1 MLILTLI
8 IIRELAKVSWVI
20 IVPELTS
27 SPNLFF
33 SYFFSLQLIF
43 AIVQGSLSDHFC
55 RRKSL
60 ILAFSAISIGQFFL
74 FGALK
79 WQWLLWVGLG
89 IDGCLGN
96 VPPIGRAAL
105 IDVNFLNSP
114 KKALGWS
121 FVVLAPPWML
131 SILIPKFPPEL
142 LIIGVLLLTILG
154 LILTTLYFQDKRDLD
169 PHGHLII
176 LKNTLTNNLGLKK
189 ISLVFKWLFNFFKL
203 EFKAI
208 LSAFLI
214 KACLLAYISF
224 ILAQSAY
231 EIIFYYLDF
240 ISIREEEGIIIMIML
255 ISFMLGSLTQ
265 VLTKYKQ
272 ERIVLIGYVL
282 SALSI
287 PFGYLMSYVHL
298 SPDLMKI
305 ILFGPITYAAGFYIP
320 AIYTFV
326 SMRYKTHDRGKV
338 LGILDSIQTLGDM
351 IGAFMLLVWRQKKLF
366 NEELPSLFLFLL
378 AFYFFF
384 RLIKHFRGKK
394 TKDEKN

>member
-1 MLILTLI
+1 MLVLTLI

-20 IVPELTS
+20 IIPELTS

-33 SYFFSLQLIF
+33 SYFFTLQLFF
-43 AIVQGSLSDHFC
+43 AIIQGSLSDHFC

-60 ILAFSAISIGQFFL
+60 IIAFCAISIGQFFL

-79 WQWLLWVGLG
+79 WEWLLWVGLG

-105 IDVNFLNSP
+105 IDINFLNNP

-121 FVVLAPPWML
+121 FVVLAPPWIL
-131 SILIPKFPPEL
+131 AILIPKFPPYF
-142 LIIGVLLLTILG
+142 LITGVFLLTILG
-154 LILTTLYFQDKRDLD
+154 LILTVFRFQDKRDLD
-169 PHGHLII
+169 PHGHL
-176 LKNTLTNNLGLKK
+176 TNLQRGLESKLGFKK
-189 ISLVFKWLFNFFKL
+189 IPLIFIWLLKFFRK
-203 EFKAI
+203 EFKAV
-208 LSAFLI
+208 LSAFLV
-214 KACLLAYISF
+214 KACLLAYVSF
-224 ILAQSAY
+224 ILAQSAF

-240 ISIREEEGIIIMIML
+240 VSIREEEGIIIVIML
-255 ISFMLGSLTQ
+255 ASFMLGSLTQ
-265 VLTKYKQ
+265 VLIKYKQ
-272 ERIVLIGYVL
+272 GRIVLIGYIL

-287 PFGYLMSYVHL
+287 PFGYLMKFIHL
-298 SPDLMKI
+298 SPEIMKI
-305 ILFGPITYAAGFYIP
+305 VLFGPITYAAGFYIP

-351 IGAFMLLVWRQKKLF
+351 IGAFVLVVWRQSGF
-366 NEELPSLFLFLL
+366 FIEELPSFFLFIL

-384 RLIKHFRGKK
+384 RLTTHLGKK
-394 TKDEKN
+394 KEKN